1 MKTKFTSKFI
11 MLVLSVVMITT
22 LCASLAVFAFAAE
35 TDTPVAEFVGKQVN
49 LGGDIS
55 MKFYVRNNQDRPIES
70 ITVEVEFLGKLTYL
84 TECEKHP
91 TDAKVYIYTFE
102 GINPQCLGDLM
113 NVTIL
118 VGGSPVGHEKASHI
132 DYSVEKNL
140 NDIYDDCTE
149 AQKQLIDDLRAYGKA
164 SEVYTGHTSMTGTNY
179 PVREVQIPAT
189 SITTTDTAD
198 DVNLNTV
205 NVRFGTMNYLMFKF
219 EFASGMA
226 TNLGDKVKIDGEAPA
241 DAYIDGNYY
250 VVVSKPISPE
260 NFHKDVSLDYDGS
273 KLTLS
278 FSINDYCRTVV
289 DGNYAGEMETLAQA
303 LYNYGLSAHIVKGNH
318 EGGTATCAAQKICTI
333 CGNGY
338 GNLLDHNY
346 TYTANDEANTITE
359 SCDKGCGHNKTITLK
374 APENLVYDGY
384 AKEAVVDGSI
394 DADYTVTYD
403 KNDVINVGTYKATL
417 TVDEVS
423 VSLDFAIT
431 KATPVVTAPTANTL
445 TYNGEAQAL
454 VNAGSTD
461 FGTMLYSLTE
471 EGEFTATIPTGTN
484 AVSYTVYYRVQGN
497 DNVNDSAVASVTVEI
512 AKAVASIAAAPT
524 PNTLTYIG
532 EAQYLIN
539 AGEAAGGTMVYS
551 STEDGEY
558 TTSIPQGTNAGDYTV
573 WYYVQGD
580 ANHKDS
586 AKDSVSVSIAKAP
599 LTVIAD
605 AKAKIYGDED
615 PTLTHTA
622 EGLLGDDTL
631 TSALTGALSREEGEN
646 VGSYAITLGTLSA
659 DNYTISFVEADLFIH
674 AKEVTDPIVTLDQT
688 SYQYDGTVK
697 EPKVISIVVEGRTL
711 TEGIDYTVSYENN
724 VYVGEK
730 ATVVINFMD
739 NYDGTFRKW
748 FKITQDPNTTE
759 FDGEWVTIPKG

>member
-55 MKFYVRNNQDRPIES
+55 MKFHVRNNEDRPIES

-102 GINPQCLGDLM
+102 GINPQCLGDPM

-118 VGGSPVGHEKASHI
+118 VGGIPVGHEKASLI

-179 PVREVQIPAT
+179 PVREVEIPAT

-219 EFASGMA
+219 EFASG
-226 TNLGDKVKIDGEAPA
+226 TPTDLGDKVRIDGEAPA

-278 FSINDYCRTVV
+278 FSINDYCRTVI
-289 DGNYAGEMETLAQA
+289 DGNYAEEMETLAQA

-318 EGGTATCAAQKICTI
+318 EGGTATCAAQKVCTI

-346 TYTANDEANTITE
+346 TYTANDDTNTITE
-359 SCDKGCGHNKTITLK
+359 SCDKGCGHNKAITLK
-374 APENLVYDGY
+374 APENAVYNGN
-384 AKEAVVDGSI
+384 AHQASVEGAI
-394 DADYTVTYD
+394 DAEYDLTYNANPVDAGSYT
-403 KNDVINVGTYKATL
+403 ATL
-417 TVDEVS
+417 TVDDKSVS
-423 VSLDFAIT
+423 VTYTIEKGIPS
-431 KATPVVTAPTANTL
+431 VTAPTANTL

-471 EGEFTATIPTGTN
+471 SGEFTTTIPTGTN
-484 AVSYTVYYRVQGN
+484 AGSYTVYYRVQGN
-497 DNVNDSAVASVTVEI
+497 DNVNDSAVASVTVVI
-512 AKAVASIAAAPT
+512 AKAVASITAAPT
-524 PNTLTYIG
+524 PNTLTYSG

-539 AGEAAGGTMVYS
+539 TGEANVGTMVYS
-551 STEDGEY
+551 LTENDGY

-586 AKDSVSVSIAKAP
+586 AKASVSVNIAKAP
-599 LTVIAD
+599 LTVTAD
-605 AKAKIYGDED
+605 AKIKSYGDEN
-615 PTLTHTA
+615 PTLTYTA
-622 EGLLGDDTL
+622 EGLLGGDTL
-631 TSALTGALSREEGEN
+631 TSALTGALSRGEGEN

-659 DNYTISFVEADLFIH
+659 DNYTISFVGADFTIQ
-674 AKEVTDPIVTLDQT
+674 AKEVTDPTVTLDQT
-688 SYQYDGTVK
+688 SYQYDGNVK
-697 EPKVISIVVEGRTL
+697 EPKVTSIVVDGRTL
-711 TEGIDYTVSYENN
+711 KEGIDYTVSYEDN
-724 VYVGEK
+724 VYVNTEAK
-730 ATVVINFMD
+730 VVINFMG
-739 NYDGTFRKW
+739 NYDGTFKKW
-748 FKITQDPNTTE
+748 FTITQDPNTTE